1 MLELLAKLSRIGAL
15 KGEDDYIQVKKQ
27 FLIYQG
33 AGMSLGGILWGTLLL
48 VFNYPSP
55 SIIPFGY
62 TIITTI
68 NFFFFSKY
76 KNFEVTRFIQMTIS
90 LLLPFFLQWSLGGYN
105 ESGGVMIWSL
115 LALVTSATYQEKFG
129 NVIIIAM
136 FAALTVF
143 SLIFDSYFLEN
154 FNMGVSESV
163 SLVFLVV
170 NILFVST
177 IVFFLVLYF
186 ERENQSNLRKLHKSY
201 TKLINSEKLAA
212 LGQISA
218 GVAHEINTPL
228 GAIKSSSE
236 ESVQAFKEM
245 LGILPQILDQM
256 SSEEEKDHF
265 LHFITSLKPDF
276 KFLTTKEER
285 ILKKELKITLDE
297 LNVEQSRFIA
307 ERLVKVGIH
316 KLEDNFI
323 AFCQKPYFPQVVALI
338 YDLLNIQRNNGTIQI
353 AVEKASRIVQAL
365 KTYLHST
372 VSEEKES
379 ITLEANIDVVL
390 TIYHNRLKQGVN
402 VIKEY
407 EEVPEILGFTDQL
420 NQVWTNL
427 IINAIQAMDGKGN
440 LTIGL
445 KKKGNFV
452 QVSIQDT
459 GCGIPEDIQKKIFEP
474 FFTTK
479 ISGEGSGL
487 GLDIIKRILEEHGGQ
502 IYFETEI
509 DKGTTFFIELP
520 INNSNN
526 E

>member
-1 MLELLAKLSRIGAL
+1 MLELLASLSRIGVE
-15 KGEDDYIQVKKQ
+15 KGDDDYIVVKKQ
-27 FLIYQG
+27 FLVYQG

-48 VFNYPSP
+48 IFNYPSP
-55 SIIPFGY
+55 SVIPFGY
-62 TIITTI
+62 TLITCV
-68 NFFFFSKY
+68 NFYLLWKY
-76 KNFEVTRFIQMTIS
+76 KNFEVARFIQMTIS
-90 LLLPFFLQWSLGGYN
+90 LLLPFFLQWFLGGYN
-105 ESGGVMIWSL
+105 ESGGTMIWSL
-115 LALVTSATYQEKFG
+115 LALVSSATYQEKTG
-129 NVIIIAM
+129 NVVIIVL
-136 FAALTVF
+136 FAALTVS
-143 SLIFDSYFLEN
+143 SLIFDPYFEEHY
-154 FNMGVSESV
+154 NMGVSEGV

-170 NILFVST
+170 NILCVST

-236 ESVQAFKEM
+236 ESLQAFQEM
-245 LGILPQILDQM
+245 LTILPEILAQM
-256 SSEEEKDHF
+256 NSEEEKDQF
-265 LHFITSLKPDF
+265 LFFITSLNPDF

-285 ILKKELKITLDE
+285 VLKKELKAELDE
-297 LNVEQSRFIA
+297 LGVDQSRFIA

-316 KLEDNFI
+316 HLDDNYKQ
-323 AFCQKPYFPQVVALI
+323 FCAKPYFPQIVALI
-338 YDLLNIQRNNGTIQI
+338 YDLLNIQRNNNTIQI

-372 VSEEKES
+372 VSEERES
-379 ITLEANIDVVL
+379 INLEANIDVVL
-390 TIYHNRLKQGVN
+390 TIYHNRLKQGVS

-407 EEVPEILGFTDQL
+407 EEVPEILGYSDQL

-427 IINAIQAMDGKGN
+427 IINAIQAMEGKGE
-440 LTIGL
+440 LTLGI
-445 KKKGNFV
+445 KQKNDFV
-452 QVSIQDT
+452 QVSIKDN
-459 GCGIPEDIQKKIFEP
+459 GCGIPEDIQKKIFDP

-487 GLDIIKRILEEHGGQ
+487 GLDIIKRILEEHGGD

-509 DKGTTFFIELP
+509 NKGTTFYIELP
-520 INNSNN
+520 VNHIKH